1 MLFGGFNFWDII
13 ILGVPVLVVFALCF
27 GLAFVI
33 RKGLTG
39 GGMSNKAMHAELV
52 RIDERLTAIEKLLKD
67 IE

>member
-13 ILGVPVLVVFALCF
+13 ILGVPVIVVFALAF

-33 RKGLTG
+33 RKGLKG
-39 GGMSNKAMHAELV
+39 SG
-52 RIDERLTAIEKLLKD
+52 AIERVLKD